1 MNLLNLLEFDWK
13 TLAIFGVF
21 AVLIIVMSIFS
32 NKQRKKQMAEE
43 QKKKDSICPGT
54 TVITIGGIMGV
65 VTSVNHEESTFT
77 LQTGTAEI
85 KFDKRAIYQMTL
97 PENKKAKEEKAE

>member
-43 QKKKDSICPGT
+43 QKKKDSLCAGA
-54 TVITIGGIMGV
+54 TVITIGGIMGEV
-65 VTSVNHEESTFT
+65 ISVTEDTFMMR
-77 LQTGTAEI
+77 TGNAEI
-85 KFDKRAIYQMTL
+85 KFDKRAIYQVTL
-97 PENKKAKEEKAE
+97 PASKKEKSE